1 MDTGTRRW
9 LPSEGLRW
17 PGAGIRLL
25 RPPLCSLRVLRP
37 PVLVARRR
45 PRLLLKL
52 FARNE
57 RSCRGICRRLQSLI
71 AFAPLCAASPPPPLR
86 RVVVT
91 QHGCAS
97 CGRLR
102 YFRWRRWRNTGG
114 GWGKGGRGTSA
125 EQKNPR
131 EQDRRDISR
140 ASPAPALQ
148 PQPPIAVPVWRNPAV
163 VSRWQDR
170 WSGAGPTS

>member
-1 MDTGTRRW
+1 M
-9 LPSEGLRW
+9 
-17 PGAGIRLL
+17 
-25 RPPLCSLRVLRP
+25 
-37 PVLVARRR
+37 
-45 PRLLLKL
+45 
-52 FARNE
+52 
-57 RSCRGICRRLQSLI
+57 
-71 AFAPLCAASPPPPLR
+71 
-86 RVVVT
+86 T

-131 EQDRRDISR
+131 DQDRRDISR

-148 PQPPIAVPVWRNPAV
+148 PQPPMAVPVWRNPAV

-170 WSGAGPTS
+170 EAQGQRVKSIALSRKPPLVSNAGRAYAGTFETMPSATNGFPPTE